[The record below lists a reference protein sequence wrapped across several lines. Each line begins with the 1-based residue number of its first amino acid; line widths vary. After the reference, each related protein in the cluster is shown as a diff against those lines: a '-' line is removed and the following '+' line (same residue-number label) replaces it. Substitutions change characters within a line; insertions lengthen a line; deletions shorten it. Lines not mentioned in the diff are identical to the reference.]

1 MRSSGD
7 RTTVP
12 RSKKA
17 PPDYA
22 NRFVS
27 ERRDTGPRPRSYR
40 PEERGVTA
48 VVSASGVSRPRS
60 GIAAAYATNRRRTG
74 ARSGSSIGR
83 SNLEGGIGMAWVIIA
98 IVIMVAGTLGALR
111 NLDKWSP

>member
-40 PEERGVTA
+40 QEEKGVSA
-48 VVSASGVSRPRS
+48 VVSASGVSRDPDLEQQPLTHEPP
-60 GIAAAYATNRRRTG
+60 AYRAT
-74 ARSGSSIGR
+74 SGSSIGR